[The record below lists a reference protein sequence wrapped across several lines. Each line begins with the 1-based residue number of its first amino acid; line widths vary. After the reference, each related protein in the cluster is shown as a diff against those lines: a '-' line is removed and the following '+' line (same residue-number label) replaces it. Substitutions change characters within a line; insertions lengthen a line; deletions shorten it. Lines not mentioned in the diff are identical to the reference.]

1 MSKLMERVIVI
12 ALSIIPLFGF
22 AVSFVLLISVAILKI
37 FRITRDKINKNKGL
51 VK

>member
-12 ALSIIPLFGF
+12 VLSISPLFGYI
-22 AVSFVLLISVAILKI
+22 VSFVLLTSVAIFKI
-37 FRITRDKINKNKGL
+37 FKTVRDKINKNKGL